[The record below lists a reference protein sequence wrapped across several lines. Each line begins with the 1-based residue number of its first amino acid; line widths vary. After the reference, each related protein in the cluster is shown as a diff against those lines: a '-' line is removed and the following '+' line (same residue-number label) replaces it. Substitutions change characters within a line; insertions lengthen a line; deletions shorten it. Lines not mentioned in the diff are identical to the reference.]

1 MPTCQK
7 MAFAKSPTFSITF
20 LKCIASCWPIFI
32 FGLHFPGTLIFVPCA
47 KCFVFYTLRS
57 RGAWGRPNVPKMPL
71 VTFRFRRLDSI
82 ASAFGPK
89 GWTFRRSEPPRG
101 SHLAPQG
108 PILVGGCMEILVD
121 HLQRSIQVNTK
132 HTKKTIFATALCGI
146 SCCYRATTKVYKS
159 RFFVNGSIVGY
170 ARMKCQS

>member
-1 MPTCQK
+1 MPTCEK

-47 KCFVFYTLRS
+47 KSFVLYTLRS
-57 RGAWGRPNVPKMPL
+57 RGAWGRPNVPKMSL
-71 VTFRFRRLDSI
+71 VTFRFRRLDPC
-82 ASAFGPK
+82 ARAFGPK

-121 HLQRSIQVNTK
+121 HLQRSIQEGLAQQHV
-132 HTKKTIFATALCGI
+132 TAMC
-146 SCCYRATTKVYKS
+146 SASV
-159 RFFVNGSIVGY
+159 
-170 ARMKCQS
+170 